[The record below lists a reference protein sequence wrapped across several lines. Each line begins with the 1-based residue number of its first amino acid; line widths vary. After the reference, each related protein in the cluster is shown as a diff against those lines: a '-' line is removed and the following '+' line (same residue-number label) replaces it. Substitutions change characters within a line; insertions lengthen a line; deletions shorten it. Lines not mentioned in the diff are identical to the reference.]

1 MNKKKSL
8 KFRTPGVE
16 GWEIKESPRK
26 NNNTSFYLQGGR
38 GVARVLSFTLDLSLF
53 EANGVSQ

>member
-26 NNNTSFYLQGGR
+26 KQQHKFLPPRGEGSSPSSEFHTRSFL
-38 GVARVLSFTLDLSLF
+38 V
-53 EANGVSQ
+53 